1 MTFRGFGVGVSMLV
15 VERPFLPLQVR
26 PENFRGVSSGAG
38 KFLVKSLGF
47 MVRLYRGV
55 VGRARF

>member
-26 PENFRGVSSGAG
+26 PEKIRWSKQWGWEVSS
-38 KFLVKSLGF
+38 
-47 MVRLYRGV
+47 
-55 VGRARF
+55 

>member
-1 MTFRGFGVGVSMLV
+1 MLV

-26 PENFRGVSSGAG
+26 PEYFRGVSSGAG